1 MISSLN
7 ADFQAF
13 VNSRLDRVGEKLKN
27 SSEYQREQGNI
38 EQQTKQ
44 LQAVLAASQAI
55 TLQDM
60 DDSNLAI
67 LNMYEYTCYCQ
78 DFKDALRLIYEE

>member
-1 MISSLN
+1 MFG

-13 VNSRLDRVGEKLKN
+13 VNSRLDRVGQKLKD
-27 SSEYQREQGNI
+27 SPEYQREQTNL
-38 EQQTKQ
+38 ERQMHE
-44 LQAVLAASQAI
+44 LQAALSGEQAI

-60 DDSNLAI
+60 DDSNLAL

-78 DFKDALRLIYEE
+78 GFKDALRLMCGE

>member
-1 MISSLN
+1 MFGFLN

-13 VNSRLDRVGEKLKN
+13 VNNRLDRVGQKLKE
-27 SSEYQREQGNI
+27 SPDYQREQDNL
-38 EQQTKQ
+38 EQKMHE
-44 LQAVLAASQAI
+44 LQVALSGEQAI

-60 DDSNLAI
+60 DDSNMAL

-78 DFKDALRLIYEE
+78 GFKDALRLMYEE